1 MMNGTPPEA
10 LAEMQRFRREQPGF
24 SPRSDRKEMSRE
36 DCIQRLKEA
45 LGKPFTP
52 KRFKKLI
59 LACGFTIQS
68 SSHKKIYW
76 GTNYVCT
83 FAHGAKRSTYST
95 SLTDAVIHKMIE
107 RLESEALLK

>member
-10 LAEMQRFRREQPGF
+10 LAEMRRFCREQPGF
-24 SPRSDRKEMSRE
+24 KPRPDRKEMSRA
-36 DCIQRLKEA
+36 DCVQLLRKS

-52 KRFKKLI
+52 KKFKQLI

-76 GTNYVCT
+76 GTDYVCS
-83 FAHGAKRSTYST
+83 FPHGAKRNTYST

-107 RLESEALLK
+107 RLES